1 MTARLADLHV
11 GARVRFSPNWCRTHG
26 PVGTVVRVADDP
38 RIVFPAVVEFDHAPE
53 EPRRCTLH
61 ELTILP
67 AEDVPPS
74 DDAGGETEGRVERST
89 EDAPSAPRP
98 SVTIALTPEQERHLR
113 DAPLDRLR
121 EGVAIALTPEQSILA
136 HVQLVAADA
145 RATLDEVTR

>member
-1 MTARLADLHV
+1 MSADLADLTV
-11 GARVRFSPNWCRTHG
+11 GTRVRYEVGGLPGT
-26 PVGTVVRVADDP
+26 GTVVALYPGLTFSVSVHSDNGW
-38 RIVFPAVVEFDHAPE
+38 PAREFRPQD
-53 EPRRCTLH
+53 
-61 ELTILP
+61 LTILP

-74 DDAGGETEGRVERST
+74 DDAGIQTEGRVERST

-145 RATLDEVTR
+145 RAALDEVTR